1 MALELRLD
9 PAGRIV
15 SLAFDRWGDPDGRG
29 FGWHRFGG
37 EVTGWASFGG
47 LTIPSAGRLGWHP
60 GGDRFAEGEF
70 FRYRI
75 TALQPVGPG
84 AGSAVGGGLDAVE
97 LGVLAAPGHQL
108 LVGADLDH
116 AGRRRARR

>member
-1 MALELRLD
+1 VDGTPLELHLRLD
-9 PAGRIV
+9 AAGRAV
-15 SLAFDRWGDPDGRG
+15 ALAFDRWGDPDGHG

-37 EVTGWASFGG
+37 EITGWASFGG
-47 LTIPSAGRLGWHP
+47 LTIPSAGRFGWRP

-84 AGSAVGGGLDAVE
+84 AGS
-97 LGVLAAPGHQL
+97 
-108 LVGADLDH
+108 
-116 AGRRRARR
+116 R